1 MLKILV
7 INEVSPHIKNRASII
22 FEKIIPILLKKN
34 EIKVFWLSYDHKI
47 NDESIDSPYEL
58 LHVSKFK
65 NAKEV
70 IEKTKPDL
78 IYLTPGLSIIDYAFL
93 LTARVL
99 QIPTFGWVNSNQMF
113 SPTGTN
119 VKRQLKIFFNE
130 SFIKNKI
137 NENNSE
143 FKVVT
148 YLKKNLFLIRSMR
161 KNGSTYNYIIRE
173 IIKNFKL
180 IFIYELQENE
190 KYTKFNCDL
199 LLVENELTVDQ
210 PHNLGLSKNNMKLVG
225 DPTYDLPFE
234 EKYIEIKNEI
244 KNEIKILF
252 ITTNFTA
259 GQGKSSWSLEKQNQM
274 IKELIKEYIKNKG
287 KISLKIKIHPI
298 SEKYSDYE
306 KILEKYNTNI
316 QIFQHEDI
324 FKLIKEADVILA
336 PSASTAGLIALI
348 MKKPI
353 IVWDYF
359 NIKGDIFLNEKITM
373 NCNKISEIN
382 DCVLNRMKFM
392 QENELVINN
401 FIKKFCGEGNAAQ
414 KIADAVNELV
424 LKIK

>member
-7 INEVSPHIKNRASII
+7 INEVNPQIKNRTSIL

-34 EIKVFWLSYDHKI
+34 EIKVFWLSYDYKI
-47 NDESIDSPYEL
+47 NDESIYSPYEL
-58 LHVSKFK
+58 LHISKFK
-65 NAKEV
+65 NTKEV

-78 IYLTPGLSIIDYAFL
+78 IYLMPGLSIIDYAFL
-93 LTARVL
+93 LTARIL
-99 QIPTFGWVNSNQMF
+99 QIPTFGWVDGAPIF
-113 SPTGTN
+113 SSTGTN

-137 NENNSE
+137 DKNNSE
-143 FKVVT
+143 FKLVS

-180 IFIYELQENE
+180 YFIYNLPENE
-190 KYTKFNCDL
+190 KHTKFNCDL
-199 LLVENELTVDQ
+199 LLVENEITVDYA
-210 PHNLGLSKNNMKLVG
+210 HNLGLSKNNMKLVG
-225 DPTYDLPFE
+225 DPTYDLAFE
-234 EKYIEIKNEI
+234 EKHIEIKNEI

-259 GQGKSSWSLEKQNQM
+259 GQGKSEWSLEKQNQM
-274 IKELIKEYIKNKG
+274 IKELVEEHIKNKS

-306 KILEKYNTNI
+306 KILEKHNTNI
-316 QIFQHEDI
+316 QIFQHENI
-324 FKLIKEADVILA
+324 FKLIKDADVILC

-353 IVWDYF
+353 IVWNYF
-359 NIKGDIFLNEKITM
+359 NIKGDIFLEEKITM

-401 FIKKFCGEGNAAQ
+401 FVKKFCGEGNAAQ
-414 KIADAVNELV
+414 KIADAINELV